1 MNKQYPNIGF
11 SVEAEKNSALPFLE
25 KYKENIDKMEILLP
39 ACKGSCVRIK
49 GLEMLVFPKILRTYS
64 MNCSQTK
71 FSLIFKNLNVT
82 VLYPSYP

>member
-1 MNKQYPNIGF
+1 MNKQYSNIGL

-49 GLEMLVFPKILRTYS
+49 GLEMLVFRKIYVRTKWMYV
-64 MNCSQTK
+64 
-71 FSLIFKNLNVT
+71 LNG
-82 VLYPSYP
+82 